1 MFIKKLLYIILFLIG
16 IRLILQLFYD
26 LDKTV
31 FVKNLIVFVI
41 IWGLIFVLNR
51 IKHKI

>member
-1 MFIKKLLYIILFLIG
+1 MFIKKLLYIILFMIG
-16 IRLILQLFYD
+16 FRLILQLFYD

-31 FVKNLIVFVI
+31 FVKNLIVFVVI
-41 IWGLIFVLNR
+41 LGLIFVLNR